1 MSVQKT
7 LEKLDGSGVL
17 HFSVFIENKVG
28 ALLKIVKL
36 LNEHS
41 VEVLAISILDSSES
55 GITRIIVS
63 DPDRVQYLFDK
74 HGIAYTTS
82 EVLLVELPQSS
93 SDLAHILGSLLM
105 AEINISFAYPLLIR
119 PRGRSVLAI
128 HPDDMECA
136 CSVLMGEHF
145 KLLNQ
150 SDISR

>member
-1 MSVQKT
+1 MSVRKI
-7 LEKLDGSGVL
+7 LEKLDGIGVL

-41 VEVLAISILDSSES
+41 VDVLAISLLDSSES

-63 DPDRVQYLFDK
+63 DPDRVKYLFDK
-74 HGIAYTTS
+74 HDIAYTTS

-93 SDLAHILGSLLM
+93 SDLAHILSSLLM
-105 AEINISFAYPLLIR
+105 AEVNISFAYPLLIR
-119 PRGRSVLAI
+119 PRGKSVLAI

-136 CSVLMGEHF
+136 SSVLMGQHF
-145 KLLNQ
+145 TLLNQ